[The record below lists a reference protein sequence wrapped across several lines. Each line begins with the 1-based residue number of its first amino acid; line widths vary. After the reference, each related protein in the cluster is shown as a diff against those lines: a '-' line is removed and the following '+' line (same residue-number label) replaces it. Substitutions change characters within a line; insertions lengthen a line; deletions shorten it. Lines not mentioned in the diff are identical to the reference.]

1 MRYLIA
7 GNWKMH
13 KTGAEAVALARQIRN
28 KAVTSHLTD
37 ILICPPFT
45 ALVPVAEIVADSN
58 VKLGAQ
64 NVHWEEQGAFTGEIS
79 PGMIADT
86 GAEWVIVGHSER
98 RTLFGD
104 TGETIN
110 LKLKSLLNHK
120 LHPILCVGETLQQ
133 READEVAAVLTMQLQ
148 EALQGLTEA
157 DMSQLTIA
165 YEPIWAI
172 GTGKVAT
179 PEQADLTHKLLRDW
193 LSENYSDQIANN
205 MRILYGGS
213 VKPDNA
219 ADLFSCANINGALI
233 GGAALKVDDFAAI
246 INAAEELSKS

>member
-1 MRYLIA
+1 
-7 GNWKMH
+7 
-13 KTGAEAVALARQIRN
+13 
-28 KAVTSHLTD
+28 
-37 ILICPPFT
+37 
-45 ALVPVAEIVADSN
+45 VAEIVADSN

-219 ADLFSCANINGALI
+219 ADLFSCSNINGALI

>member
-1 MRYLIA
+1 MF
-7 GNWKMH
+7 

-28 KAVTSHLTD
+28 KATTSHLTD

-45 ALVPVAEIVADSN
+45 ALVPVAEIIADSN
-58 VKLGAQ
+58 IKLGAQ
-64 NVHWEEQGAFTGEIS
+64 NVHWEEQGAFTGEIA
-79 PGMIADT
+79 PNMIADS

-104 TGETIN
+104 TGSTIN

-120 LHPILCVGETLQQ
+120 LHPILCVGETLEQ
-133 READEVAAVLTMQLQ
+133 READEVAAVLNGQLQ
-148 EALQGLTEA
+148 EALLGLTTE
-157 DMSQLTIA
+157 DLLQLTIA
-165 YEPIWAI
+165 YEPVWAI

-179 PEQADLTHKLLRDW
+179 PEQADLTHKLIRDW
-193 LSENYSDQIANN
+193 LSDNYDERVAGE

-219 ADLFSCANINGALI
+219 ADLFSRANINGALI
-233 GGAALKVDDFAAI
+233 GGAALKADDFAAI
-246 INAAEELSKS
+246 INAAEELAKS